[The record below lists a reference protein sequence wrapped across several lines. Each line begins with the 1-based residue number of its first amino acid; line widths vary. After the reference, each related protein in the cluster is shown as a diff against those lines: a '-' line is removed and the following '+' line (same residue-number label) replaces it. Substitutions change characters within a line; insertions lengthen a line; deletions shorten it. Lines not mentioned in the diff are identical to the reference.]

1 MNQPKTRTRR
11 RRTKKAAVMIERQK
25 PLHEAVIERLRDM
38 IIEGEVVVGARLHD
52 ANLAAILNVSRT
64 PIREAI
70 KLLANEGLVELL
82 PGRGARVAA
91 FSIESISELFEV
103 IAGIERH
110 ACELAAERMSDRDIE
125 MLRRMH
131 DRMAQH
137 HRAGRR
143 HDYFKLNHELHLA
156 IVAAS
161 RNSILQSTHASLILR
176 ARRGRYAALASHA
189 RWLEA
194 MAEHELL
201 MNALSERDGRKAGEI
216 MQQHDRRTAAVVLQ
230 GLQGDETSTASIN
243 SPALAVS

>member
-1 MNQPKTRTRR
+1 MNDSTIRAPRR
-11 RRTKKAAVMIERQK
+11 PAKKRIAAIERQK
-25 PLHEAVIERLRDM
+25 PLHEAVVERLRDM
-38 IIEGEVVVGARLHD
+38 IIEGDAAVGARLHD
-52 ANLAAILNVSRT
+52 VNLAAILNVSRT

-91 FSIESISELFEV
+91 FSVESISELFEV

-110 ACELAAERMSDRDIE
+110 ACELAAERMSSRDIE
-125 MLRRMH
+125 ALRRMH

-143 HDYFKLNHELHLA
+143 RDYFKLNHELHLA

-161 RNSILQSTHASLILR
+161 KNSILQATHASLILR

-230 GLQGDETSTASIN
+230 CLQSEEPFAAPID
-243 SPALAVS
+243 SPALTVS